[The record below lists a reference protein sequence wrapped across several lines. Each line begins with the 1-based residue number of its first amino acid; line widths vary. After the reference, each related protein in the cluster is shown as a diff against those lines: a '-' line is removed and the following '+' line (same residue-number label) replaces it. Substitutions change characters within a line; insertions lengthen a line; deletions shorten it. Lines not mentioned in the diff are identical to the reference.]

1 MSDLSRWCVSGP
13 LKGHMAEALGRAGSE
28 KTWEKRKRQESFF
41 FLNDCNFGS
50 LTKQRKNRTS
60 RGSRNTHARVK
71 NPDEKYGMKNTKWA
85 EVCVLTVFCKVLSDH
100 ILLKAR
106 SSS

>member
-28 KTWEKRKRQESFF
+28 KTWEKRKRQESLF

-60 RGSRNTHARVK
+60 RGSRYIYIFWNFHPENWGRF
-71 NPDEKYGMKNTKWA
+71 P
-85 EVCVLTVFCKVLSDH
+85 F
-100 ILLKAR
+100 
-106 SSS
+106 